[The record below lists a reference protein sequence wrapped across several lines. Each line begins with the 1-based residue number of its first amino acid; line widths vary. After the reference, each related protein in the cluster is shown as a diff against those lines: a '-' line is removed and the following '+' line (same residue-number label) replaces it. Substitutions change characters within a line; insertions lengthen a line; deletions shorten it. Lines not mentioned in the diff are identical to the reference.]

1 MIPGLDIILG
11 GVTGLIGNAFTTWFK
26 YKNAKMEYAHKE
38 KMVNLETQ
46 AMIQEAQMQIQVT
59 KARIEGEVEL
69 ADAAAFTTS
78 QKVGSQKLFH
88 EKWIDMIMEAG
99 QGKWTGWFFKLLGTA
114 IAAAFA
120 FVDWLNAAMRPTLT
134 VYLVGVSSFI
144 TYLAWTIMQQAGMD
158 AMTAVQAVGIFSHVT
173 STMIY
178 LSVSCVTWWFGDRT
192 MSKFLQGQGAQRNRG
207 GGGSPGVTNPLNPS
221 GPPWTDRRPGRGG
234 GDVDF

>member
-26 YKNAKMEYAHKE
+26 YKNAKMEYAHEE

-46 AMIQEAQMQIQVT
+46 AMIQEAQMNIQVT
-59 KARIEGEVEL
+59 KSRIEGEIEL

-78 QKVGSQKLFH
+78 QKVGQKQLFN
-88 EKWIDMIMEAG
+88 EKWIAMIREAG
-99 QGKWTGWFFKLLGTA
+99 ERKWTGWFFRLLGTG

-120 FVDWLNAAMRPTLT
+120 FVDWLNAAMRPALTL
-134 VYLVGVSSFI
+134 YLVAGSSYI
-144 TYLAWTIMQQAGMD
+144 TYLAWTIMQKAGLET
-158 AMTAVQAVGIFSHVT
+158 MTAIQAVAIFSQVT

-178 LSVSCVTWWFGDRT
+178 LAVSAVTWWFGDRT
-192 MSKFLQGQGAQRNRG
+192 MSKFLQEQGAKKKPIG
-207 GGGSPGVTNPLNPS
+207 GPPAPS
-221 GPPWTDRRPGRGG
+221 GKGG

>member
-26 YKNAKMEYAHKE
+26 YKNARMEYKHKE
-38 KMVNLETQ
+38 TMVNLETQ
-46 AMIQEAQMQIQVT
+46 AMIQEAQMNIQIT
-59 KARIEGEVEL
+59 KSRIEGEIEL

-78 QKVGSQKLFH
+78 QKVGSEKLFH

-99 QGKWTGWFFKLLGTA
+99 KASKWTGWIYKILGTM

-134 VYLVGVSSFI
+134 LYMVGGSTYI
-144 TYLAWTIMQQAGMD
+144 TYLAWQIMQAAGLETMSAAQAI
-158 AMTAVQAVGIFSHVT
+158 GIFTQVT

-178 LSVSCVTWWFGDRT
+178 LAVSAVTWWFGDRT
-192 MSKFLQGQGAQRNRG
+192 MSKFLQGQGAKKNGFGGTPGAPNPSVKPPGAG
-207 GGGSPGVTNPLNPS
+207 GGGN
-221 GPPWTDRRPGRGG
+221 
-234 GDVDF
+234 VDF

>member
-26 YKNAKMEYAHKE
+26 YKNAKMEHTHKE
-38 KMVNLETQ
+38 KMVSLETS

-59 KARIEGEVEL
+59 KSRIEGEIEL

-78 QKVGSQKLFH
+78 QKVGSEKLFH

-99 QGKWTGWFFKLLGTA
+99 KQSKWTGWIYKMLGTM

-120 FVDWLNAAMRPTLT
+120 FVDWLNAAMRPVLT
-134 VYLVGVSSFI
+134 IYLVGGSSLI
-144 TYLAWTIMQQAGMD
+144 TYMAWKVMEAAGLPTITADQAI
-158 AMTAVQAVGIFSHVT
+158 VLFNQVT

-178 LSVSCVTWWFGDRT
+178 LAVSSVTWWFGDRT
-192 MSKFLQGQGAQRNRG
+192 MSKFLQKKGAKDSTPGAPNPSVKPPGQG
-207 GGGSPGVTNPLNPS
+207 GGGS
-221 GPPWTDRRPGRGG
+221 
-234 GDVDF
+234 VDF

>member
-26 YKNAKMEYAHKE
+26 YKNAKMEYTHKE
-38 KMVNLETQ
+38 KMVDLETQ
-46 AMIQEAQMQIQVT
+46 AMMKEAEMQIQVT
-59 KARIEGEVEL
+59 KSRIEGEIEL

-99 QGKWTGWFFKLLGTA
+99 KRKWTGWFYRFMGTM

-120 FVDWLNAAMRPTLT
+120 FVDWLNTAMRPTLT
-134 VYLVGVSSFI
+134 IYLVGGSTYI
-144 TYLAWTIMQQAGMD
+144 TYLSWQILQKAGVEMITATQALDIFQQ
-158 AMTAVQAVGIFSHVT
+158 VT

-178 LSVSCVTWWFGDRT
+178 LAVSAVTWWFGDRT
-192 MSKFLQGQGAQRNRG
+192 MSKFLQGREKKTPG
-207 GGGSPGVTNPLNPS
+207 GKGPNTGGP
-221 GPPWTDRRPGRGG
+221 
-234 GDVDF
+234 DVF

>member
-26 YKNAKMEYAHKE
+26 YKNAKMEHAHKE
-38 KMVNLETQ
+38 KMVSLETS
-46 AMIQEAQMQIQVT
+46 AMIQEAQMQIEVT
-59 KARIEGEVEL
+59 KSRIEGEIEL
-69 ADAAAFTTS
+69 ADAAAFQTS

-99 QGKWTGWFFKLLGTA
+99 KGKWTGWMFRMLGTI

-134 VYLVGVSSFI
+134 LYLVAGSSYI
-144 TYLAWTIMQQAGMD
+144 TYLAWRIMEASGLET
-158 AMTAVQAVGIFSHVT
+158 MTAVQAVGIFSHVT

-178 LSVSCVTWWFGDRT
+178 LAVSAVTWWFGDRT
-192 MSKFLQGQGAQRNRG
+192 MSKFLQQQGAKSNKNITGSPTG
-207 GGGSPGVTNPLNPS
+207 GGKG
-221 GPPWTDRRPGRGG
+221 GG
-234 GDVDF
+234 GDVDI

>member
-26 YKNAKMEYAHKE
+26 YKNAKMEHAHKE
-38 KMVNLETQ
+38 KMVSLETS
-46 AMIQEAQMQIQVT
+46 AMIQESQMQIQVT
-59 KARIEGEVEL
+59 KSRIEGEIEL
-69 ADAAAFTTS
+69 ADAAAFQTS
-78 QKVGSQKLFH
+78 QKVGSEKLFH

-99 QGKWTGWFFKLLGTA
+99 KQSKWTGWIYKILGTL

-134 VYLVGVSSFI
+134 LYLVAGSSYI
-144 TYLAWTIMQQAGMD
+144 TYLAWQIMQSAGLD
-158 AMTAVQAVGIFSHVT
+158 TMTAVQAVGIFTQVT

-178 LSVSCVTWWFGDRT
+178 LAVSAVTWWFGDRT
-192 MSKFLQGQGAQRNRG
+192 MSKFLQKQGAKG
-207 GGGSPGVTNPLNPS
+207 GTPGAPNPS
-221 GPPWTDRRPGRGG
+221 VTPGKGGG